1 MEGCPEEEWTKD
13 TLVSGPNAMENA
25 HLAVTINEDG
35 TLNVLDKA
43 LGRTYENLCY
53 FEDTLDAGNEY
64 IYFCPEGNEPI
75 LTKGTKAS
83 VQLVEDTPIKAVY
96 EIINQMTVP
105 VSADEQLKLEQESVV
120 PVPDRTCGRSS
131 RMVQM
136 ELHTFVTLEK
146 DARSLTFK
154 TVFDNTAKD
163 HRIRVIVPTGLTSK
177 WHYAE
182 SVFEV
187 AKRPNEHSKVWENP
201 CKCEHQQSFVGMEDE
216 KGGLLVANI
225 GLYEYEILPGQ
236 DNAMA
241 VTLVRCVGELGDWGV
256 FKTELSQQQRRL
268 EAEYALT
275 FFEGDLVE
283 ADGYRWAHQFQIPVT
298 AEQTGIH
305 NGQMPAGNRFLEWC
319 GAQMVFSGMK
329 GKDESNDVMVRF
341 FNCGEEDSVLY
352 ITKIP
357 YFTELYF
364 SNVLEEELR
373 LLLPD
378 ENGIYEIPVRGYEI
392 ITIGL
397 KK

>member
-1 MEGCPEEEWTKD
+1 M
-13 TLVSGPNAMENA
+13 
-25 HLAVTINEDG
+25 
-35 TLNVLDKA
+35 
-43 LGRTYENLCY
+43 
-53 FEDTLDAGNEY
+53 
-64 IYFCPEGNEPI
+64 
-75 LTKGTKAS
+75 
-83 VQLVEDTPIKAVY
+83 
-96 EIINQMTVP
+96 
-105 VSADEQLKLEQESVV
+105 
-120 PVPDRTCGRSS
+120 
-131 RMVQM
+131 
-136 ELHTFVTLEK
+136 
-146 DARSLTFK
+146 
-154 TVFDNTAKD
+154 
-163 HRIRVIVPTGLTSK
+163 
-177 WHYAE
+177 
-182 SVFEV
+182 
-187 AKRPNEHSKVWENP
+187 
-201 CKCEHQQSFVGMEDE
+201 
-216 KGGLLVANI
+216 
-225 GLYEYEILPGQ
+225 
-236 DNAMA
+236 
-241 VTLVRCVGELGDWGV
+241 